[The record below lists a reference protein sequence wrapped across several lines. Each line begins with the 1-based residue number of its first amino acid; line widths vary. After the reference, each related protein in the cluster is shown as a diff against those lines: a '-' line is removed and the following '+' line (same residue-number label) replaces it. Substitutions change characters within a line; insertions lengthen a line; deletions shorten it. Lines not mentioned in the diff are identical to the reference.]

1 MSYEEVRNA
10 IRFLLR
16 LIFVMLLTLLI
27 HLQFLAAPAILVPI
41 EFVLAIIFIVIGVIA
56 AMKTEVDLD
65 FMFHK
70 DPDDKD

>member
-1 MSYEEVRNA
+1 MQYTFYYVS
-10 IRFLLR
+10 
-16 LIFVMLLTLLI
+16 IFVMLLTLLI
-27 HLQFLAAPAILVPI
+27 HIQFITAPMICVPI
-41 EFVLAIIFIVIGVIA
+41 GFLLSIIFIAIGIIL

>member
-1 MSYEEVRNA
+1 MPYIYYYVS
-10 IRFLLR
+10 
-16 LIFVMLLTLLI
+16 IFVMLLTLLI
-27 HLQFLAAPAILVPI
+27 HLQFIVAPAIFVPI
-41 EFVLAIIFIVIGVIA
+41 GFLIAIIFIAIGVIA

>member
-1 MSYEEVRNA
+1 MQYTFYYVSIA
-10 IRFLLR
+10 
-16 LIFVMLLTLLI
+16 VMLLTLLI
-27 HLQFLAAPAILVPI
+27 HIQLIAAPMIFVPI
-41 EFVLAIIFIVIGVIA
+41 GFLLAIILIAIGVIA

>member
-1 MSYEEVRNA
+1 MQYTFYYIS
-10 IRFLLR
+10 
-16 LIFVMLLTLLI
+16 IFVMLLTLLI
-27 HLQFLAAPAILVPI
+27 HIQLIAAPMIFVPI
-41 EFVLAIIFIVIGVIA
+41 GFLLAIIFIAIGVIA

>member
-1 MSYEEVRNA
+1 MQYTFYYVS
-10 IRFLLR
+10 
-16 LIFVMLLTLLI
+16 IFVMLLTLLI
-27 HLQFLAAPAILVPI
+27 NIQVITAPMIFVPI
-41 EFVLAIIFIVIGVIA
+41 GFLLSIIFIAIGIIL

>member
-1 MSYEEVRNA
+1 MQYTFCYIS
-10 IRFLLR
+10 
-16 LIFVMLLTLLI
+16 IFVMLLTLLI
-27 HLQFLAAPAILVPI
+27 HLQVIAAPII
-41 EFVLAIIFIVIGVIA
+41 FVRIGFLLAIIFIALGVIL

>member
-1 MSYEEVRNA
+1 MQYTFYYVS
-10 IRFLLR
+10 
-16 LIFVMLLTLLI
+16 IFVMLLTLLI
-27 HLQFLAAPAILVPI
+27 HIQFITAPIIFVPI
-41 EFVLAIIFIVIGVIA
+41 GFLLSIIFIAIGIIL

>member
-1 MSYEEVRNA
+1 MQYTFYYVSIA
-10 IRFLLR
+10 
-16 LIFVMLLTLLI
+16 VMLLTLLI
-27 HLQFLAAPAILVPI
+27 HIQLIAAPMIFVPI
-41 EFVLAIIFIVIGVIA
+41 GFLVAIIFIAIGIIA